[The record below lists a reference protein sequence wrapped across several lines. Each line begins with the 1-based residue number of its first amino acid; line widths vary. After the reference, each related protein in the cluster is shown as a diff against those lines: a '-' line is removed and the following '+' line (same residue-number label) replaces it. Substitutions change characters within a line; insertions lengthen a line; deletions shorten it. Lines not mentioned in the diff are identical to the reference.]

1 MALTD
6 VAVRNAKPK
15 KKAYKVSDS
24 GGLYLF
30 VQPSGAKYWRW
41 KYRYAGREKL
51 LAVGVYPAIKLA
63 DARTRRDAA
72 RRQLLDGI
80 DPGAARKAG
89 KVAAR
94 LSAETTLAA

>member
-15 KKAYKVSDS
+15 KKAYKVSDA

-51 LAVGVYPAIKLA
+51 LAIGVYPA
-63 DARTRRDAA
+63 
-72 RRQLLDGI
+72 
-80 DPGAARKAG
+80 P
-89 KVAAR
+89 
-94 LSAETTLAA
+94 LS